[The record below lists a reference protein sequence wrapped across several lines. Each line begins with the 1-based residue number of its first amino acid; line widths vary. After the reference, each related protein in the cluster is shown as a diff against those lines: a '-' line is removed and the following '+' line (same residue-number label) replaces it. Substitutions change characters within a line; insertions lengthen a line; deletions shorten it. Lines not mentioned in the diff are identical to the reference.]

1 MKDSDRFWRVTP
13 PARRSL
19 ERMLGE
25 SDAELALGWAIVRS
39 APLEGKHGGPLCQG
53 TRQVTLS
60 GGTREALLDVLQVR
74 SHLCHE
80 PVRSLYPHSAWL
92 LLVTTVSQIIIEG
105 FKSFCRHLGMW

>member
-25 SDAELALGWAIVRS
+25 SEAELALGWAIVRS
-39 APLEGKHGGPLCQG
+39 APLESKHGGPLCQG

-60 GGTREALLDVLQVR
+60 GGTREALLEVLQVR
-74 SHLCHE
+74 SHL
-80 PVRSLYPHSAWL
+80 L
-92 LLVTTVSQIIIEG
+92 L
-105 FKSFCRHLGMW
+105 